1 MTGNWLT
8 QETKWINMKQNEA
21 ITKLRENTDDW
32 KLVNAKSKMNQRKSR
47 WGNHQKVSK

>member
-1 MTGNWLT
+1 
-8 QETKWINMKQNEA
+8 MKQNEA

-47 WGNHQKVSK
+47 